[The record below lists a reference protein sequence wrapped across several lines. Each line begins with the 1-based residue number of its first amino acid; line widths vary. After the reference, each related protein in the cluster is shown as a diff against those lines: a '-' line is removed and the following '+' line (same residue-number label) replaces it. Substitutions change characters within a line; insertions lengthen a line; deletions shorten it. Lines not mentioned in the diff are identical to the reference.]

1 MPMFYD
7 DPASAGPM
15 LRDFLSVI
23 PDGEQDVRRYYAMA
37 LLAEVDA
44 LDGDVD
50 SADELANE
58 ALQVARRQGLEEYPA
73 TEQVHLALG
82 LAPLAR
88 SELDAAE
95 ERFERA
101 VGLARR
107 GGDKLEYAH
116 ALVWMARLRVL
127 QDDPQGAGD
136 ALRAAREVVPDL
148 GDTAMG
154 SLVRALALRSDGNHP
169 AVALAI
175 GDGEALTDAELR
187 VLRLLPGDL
196 TYREM
201 AQHLYVSL
209 NTVRTHALRVRRKLG
224 ASTRAEAVSQARARG
239 LL

>member
-1 MPMFYD
+1 
-7 DPASAGPM
+7 
-15 LRDFLSVI
+15 
-23 PDGEQDVRRYYAMA
+23 MA

-44 LDGDVD
+44 LDGNVD

-58 ALQVARRQGLEEYPA
+58 ALQVARRQRLEEYPA

-82 LAPLAR
+82 FAPLA
-88 SELDAAE
+88 SGELDAAE

-107 GGDKLEYAH
+107 GCDKLEYAH

-136 ALRAAREVVPDL
+136 ALRAARDVVPDL
-148 GDTAMG
+148 GDTAMA
-154 SLVRALALRSDGNHP
+154 SLVRALALHSEADDP
-169 AVALAI
+169 AAALAT

-187 VLRLLPGDL
+187 VLQLLPGDL